1 MEPIRPSIFMKL
13 TILEILY
20 LIYLVLKINILIL
33 FYRIWGRYL
42 TISRGVKSC
51 YLGSFLMVKG

>member
-1 MEPIRPSIFMKL
+1 MKL
-13 TILEILY
+13 TILEVLY
-20 LIYLVLKINILIL
+20 LVYLVLKINGLIL

-42 TISRGVKSC
+42 RLLVGVKSC